1 MSKLN
6 FEDIFSDSLD
16 TFKVFDDLNLQ
27 VVNNILPN
35 TPKNIW
41 QILNHLIAWHQ
52 YQIEILRGQEPL
64 QNIAEAETW
73 AENDN
78 IMDLRLVN
86 SAVTAFKGQINNIK
100 AVISMLT
107 IETPDIQ
114 AKLKCIQDI
123 TTHLSFH
130 LGEVILIRRQL
141 KNYPLPDEMR
151 AFLSGK

>member
-41 QILNHLIAWHQ
+41 QILNHLITWQRH
-52 YQIEILRGQEPL
+52 QIEILRRQEPL
-64 QNIAEAETW
+64 QNIAETETW
-73 AENDN
+73 VENNN
-78 IMDLRLVN
+78 IMDLQLVN
-86 SAVTAFKGQINNIK
+86 SAVATFKGQINDIK
-100 AVISMLT
+100 TLISILT

-123 TTHLSFH
+123 IAHLSFH

-141 KNYPLPDEMR
+141 KNYPMPHEMR
-151 AFLSGK
+151 AFLSVE